1 MAGGGDRT
9 GRLDAVMRQTAQAQK
24 EQRQA
29 GELAVIRA
37 ANVQPKRVTWI
48 WPGRIPAGKVTMF
61 DGDPGLGKSTITVDL
76 TARLTTAS
84 PMPDDHKP
92 DKPMGVSLL
101 SAEDGVEDTI
111 VPRLKVAGANLDLVT
126 IIDHVTDEGGSRP
139 VELPADLDR
148 IETYAASLLYGE
160 VGYTPGLLVV
170 DPVMAYLG
178 GEVNA
183 HRDQDVRRVL
193 HRLKVMAEITGMGV
207 LAVRHLNKM
216 TGSSALYRG
225 GGSIGLIGAARAGL
239 LVGVDPDDE
248 HRRILAVSKS
258 NLAAKPPS
266 LAYRVVGE
274 ELYDTAKVVWEG
286 ASGHTADDLLG
297 RPVER
302 AAPKQDEA
310 ETFLQDA
317 LAGGPRPRAWIEK
330 AAAAKGI
337 SWRTV
342 ERAKAALEVIV
353 ERRGEPGKL
362 PRPHGHVLRDARRH
376 PRGGAWDARGG
387 RGAPRDGAQ
396 DPGPAPCQRG
406 RDTQAAG
413 APPPPVGANRGT
425 RQARRRLEGHHRD
438 PQPARLAGQDQQRR
452 VPQSAQVAANL
463 CKVAPNIHGF
473 DSPSSCASQG
483 WPGWVAASA
492 LASQARSPPG
502 SSGSTAFESTMSLGR
517 GFLALNSSWTAG
529 AR

>member
-1 MAGGGDRT
+1 MSGEPFSMAAQADRT
-9 GRLDAVMRQTAQAQK
+9 AQLDAVMRQAARAQK
-24 EQRQA
+24 EQKQA

-37 ANVQPKRVTWI
+37 AHVQPKRVTWI

-84 PMPDDHKP
+84 PMPDGHKP
-92 DKPMGVSLL
+92 DKPMGVFLL

-111 VPRLKVAGANLDLVT
+111 VPRLKVAGANLNLVT

-148 IETYAASLLYGE
+148 IEIYAASLLYGE
-160 VGYTPGLLVV
+160 EGYTPGLLVV

-193 HRLKVMAEITGMGV
+193 HRLKIMAEITGMGV

-239 LVGVDPDDE
+239 LVGVDPEDE

-274 ELYDTAKVVWEG
+274 DLYDTAKVVWEG
-286 ASGHTADDLLG
+286 TSDHTADDLLG

-302 AAPKQDEA
+302 AAPKQDGAEA
-310 ETFLQDA
+310 LLQEA
-317 LAGGPRPRAWIEK
+317 LAGGPRARAFLEQL
-330 AAAAKGI
+330 AKRKGV

-353 ERRGEPGKL
+353 ERRGEPGK
-362 PRPHGHVLRDARRH
+362 
-376 PRGGAWDARGG
+376 RGGGSYWWRL
-387 RGAPRDGAQ
+387 PDGQ
-396 DPGPAPCQRG
+396 LVD
-406 RDTQAAG
+406 
-413 APPPPVGANRGT
+413 
-425 RQARRRLEGHHRD
+425 
-438 PQPARLAGQDQQRR
+438 
-452 VPQSAQVAANL
+452 
-463 CKVAPNIHGF
+463 
-473 DSPSSCASQG
+473 
-483 WPGWVAASA
+483 
-492 LASQARSPPG
+492 
-502 SSGSTAFESTMSLGR
+502 
-517 GFLALNSSWTAG
+517 
-529 AR
+529 